1 MDIYISIHFKT
12 ENNAGLFYQRVQGKT
27 FKFDCDDNLGETKTI
42 LIEFSPTTDIS
53 TDTPTDTSQQ
63 VTSQPAPQQ
72 VTSSQTS

>member
-1 MDIYISIHFKT
+1 MD
-12 ENNAGLFYQRVQGKT
+12 LR
-27 FKFDCDDNLGETKTI
+27 LTKWNQNDK
-42 LIEFSPTTDIS
+42 SRTTDIS